1 MALYEE
7 ESKKARIFQ
16 REKRQ
21 ELQLIIDRVNK
32 IPFSYVCT
40 PLQRN
45 DENVVFGSSIARK
58 IHLFAS
64 DKSVNSYERRC
75 FNEHFPESPRALA
88 VVQELN
94 KHDHEVHEDHPT
106 FPFSSKVPR
115 FQDFTALD
123 ASQGYRRKKKVQE
136 VPASVKISYSAFG
149 TSSRRDLMI
158 TRDKIDET
166 LPGPGTTTPF
176 TISKK
181 QIVHHS
187 FGGPTHRHPAYE
199 IICSPKNLDTKCHL
213 CEGEVKNVYW
223 KNPKTQIVYCRKC
236 YNAKVLEIKNKNKG
250 VLDRLRKLNVMEN
263 DFRKMRHCE
272 FIHEHNN
279 TKAKI
284 LLLSPKE
291 IQKRLNRENYF
302 STRFKY

>member
-21 ELQLIIDRVNK
+21 ELQLIIERCNK
-32 IPFSYVCT
+32 IPFDYVCK
-40 PLQRN
+40 PLERN
-45 DENVVFGSSIARK
+45 DNIVFGSSIARK

-64 DKSVNSYERRC
+64 DKSVNSYVRRN
-75 FNEHFPESPRALA
+75 FNEHFPESVRAL
-88 VVQELN
+88 QEVKN
-94 KHDHEVHEDHPT
+94 HEVNGSEENPS
-106 FPFSSKVPR
+106 FPFSSKVSR

-123 ASQGYRRKKKVQE
+123 ASQGYRRKKKIQE
-136 VPASVKISYSAFG
+136 VPSNVKNSSSAFG
-149 TSSRRDLMI
+149 TATDRKFLMTRNITDLSI
-158 TRDKIDET
+158 
-166 LPGPGTTTPF
+166 PGPITPF
-176 TISKK
+176 IISKK

-187 FGGPTHRHPAYE
+187 FGGATHRQPAYE
-199 IICSPKNLDTKCHL
+199 IVCSPKNLDSKCSQ

-223 KNPKTQIVYCRKC
+223 KNHKTLAVYCRKC
-236 YNAKVLEIKNKNKG
+236 YNGRVLEIKNKTKG
-250 VLDRLRKLNVMEN
+250 VLDKFRKLNVMEN

-284 LLLSPKE
+284 LHFSPKE
-291 IQKRLNRENYF
+291 IHKRLNRENYL
-302 STRFKY
+302 SALFKY